1 MIGRKERTELLYEEC
16 KESIELLEN
25 TIPNLYTPEGFYKV
39 FTEGFLPVP
48 YLMDQKRKFKKATRY
63 HTAIKNGGIKVVD
76 DEGNVID
83 TITRYRKIIS
93 EMQ

>member
-1 MIGRKERTELLYEEC
+1 MERVEALYAEA
-16 KESIELLEN
+16 KGAIDLLE
-25 TIPNLYTPEGFYKV
+25 TSIPNLYTPEGFYKV

-48 YLMDQKRKFKKATRY
+48 YLMDQQRKFKKATQWQ
-63 HTAIKNGGIKVVD
+63 TAIKNGGIKVVD

-93 EMQ
+93 HIS